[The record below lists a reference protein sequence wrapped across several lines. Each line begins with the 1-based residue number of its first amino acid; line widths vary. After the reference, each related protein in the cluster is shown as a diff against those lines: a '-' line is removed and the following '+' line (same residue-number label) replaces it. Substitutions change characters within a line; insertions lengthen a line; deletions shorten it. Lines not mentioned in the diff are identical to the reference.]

1 MRRRTFLLMGLGATG
16 ALIVGWSLV
25 PPRQR
30 LRATHAADLPDG
42 AIQLNGWLAIAPDG
56 TVTVISPKAE
66 MGQGIHTALAM
77 LIAEELAVP
86 LERVQVVH
94 APIDTIYGNI
104 AALADGL
111 PLHPDQATSALGRT
125 LHWFTAKT
133 ARELG
138 VLMTGGSS
146 SVRDVWAIAREAGA
160 TARVAFV
167 AAAAARF
174 GVPPDQCRA
183 EQGRVICGDR
193 SIGYGEIIEEAA
205 AQQPAKVAL
214 KDPATFTLIGTDVPR
229 LDSRAKAVGAPV
241 FGIDRALPGMLQAA
255 VAMPPALGSRPA
267 RFDREAALAQ
277 PGVKAVV
284 PLEGSS
290 HGDPPGVA
298 IIAETWWKAK
308 QALAALA
315 IEWSPS
321 PHAALDSASILR
333 TLREVAETD
342 DGLPFRKVGDPAE
355 ALATAATVIEA
366 RYEAPYLAHATME
379 PMNAVVRVEGDAA
392 ELWCG
397 TQVPRFARDAVA
409 RVLDCDPDQ
418 VTLHQSLLGGGFGRR
433 LEVDYVAQAAA
444 VAKAMPGT
452 PVQVIWSREDDLR
465 FDMYRPAAASRLEGG
480 LDAQGRLVALTA
492 HSAGQSAFKALSKR
506 VGIGITSFGPDR
518 TTAEGTWDQPYEIPN
533 LRSAHQ
539 EVELPVAVGSW
550 RSVGHS
556 HQAFFFESFID
567 ELAHAAGQDPVAF
580 RLAHLREH
588 PRAARVLSLAAE
600 RAGWGTP
607 LTPTADRRPR
617 ARGVALHWSFGSLVA
632 QVAEV
637 SVSAAREIR
646 VHRVTA
652 AVDCGLAV
660 HPRGIRQQV
669 EGAVLD
675 GLSAALH
682 GEIRIAEGRIATA
695 NFDTYRMLRITE
707 APAVDVHIVP
717 STEVP
722 TGMGEP
728 ALPPVAPAVANAVF
742 ALTGE
747 RLRTLPLR
755 LGTTT

>member
-1 MRRRTFLLMGLGATG
+1 MRRRSFLLMGLGVAG
-16 ALIVGWSLV
+16 GLVVGWSLV

-30 LRATHAADLPDG
+30 LRAKHAADLPDG
-42 AIQLNGWLAIAPDG
+42 TVQLNGWLAIAPDG

-77 LIAEELAVP
+77 LVAEELEVP
-86 LERVQVVH
+86 LASVQVVH

-133 ARELG
+133 AREIG

-160 TARVAFV
+160 TARVALV

-183 EQGRVICGDR
+183 EQGRVIFGDR
-193 SIGYGEIIEEAA
+193 SIGYGEILEEAA
-205 AQQPAKVAL
+205 AQHPVKVAL
-214 KDPATFTLIGTDVPR
+214 KDPATFTLIGRDVPR
-229 LDSRAKAVGAPV
+229 LDSRAKSVGAPL
-241 FGIDRALPGMLQAA
+241 FGIDLELPGMLQAA
-255 VAMPPALGSRPA
+255 VAMPPAFGSRPTT
-267 RFDREAALAQ
+267 FDREAALAL
-277 PGVKAVV
+277 PGVKAIV
-284 PLEGSS
+284 PLEGST

-298 IIAETWWKAK
+298 VVAETWWQAK
-308 QALAALA
+308 QALAALT

-321 PHAALDSASILR
+321 PHAALDSAAIQR
-333 TLREVAETD
+333 TLREVAETN
-342 DGLPFRKVGDPAE
+342 DGFPFRKVGNPVE
-355 ALATAATVIEA
+355 VLETAAKVIEA

-379 PMNAVVRVEGDAA
+379 PMNATVRVDGETA

-409 RVLDCDPDQ
+409 RVLDCDPEQ

-444 VAKAMPGT
+444 VAKAIPGT

-465 FDMYRPAAASRLEGG
+465 FDLFRPAAASRLEGG
-480 LDAQGRLVALTA
+480 LDAQGRIVALTA
-492 HSAGQSAFKALSKR
+492 HSAGQSAFRALSKR

-518 TTAEGTWDQPYEIPN
+518 TTAQGTWDQPYEIPA
-533 LRSAHQ
+533 LRSAYAD
-539 EVELPVAVGSW
+539 VELPVPVGSW

-567 ELAHAAGQDPVAF
+567 ELAHAAQQDPLAF

-588 PRAARVLSLAAE
+588 PRAAAVLALAAE
-600 RAGWGTP
+600 RASWD
-607 LTPTADRRPR
+607 TAPVPGPDGRPR
-617 ARGVALHWSFGSLVA
+617 ARGIALHWSFGSLVA

-637 SVSAAREIR
+637 SVDAQQGIR
-646 VHRVTA
+646 VHRVTC

-682 GEIRIAEGRIATA
+682 GEIKIAEGKITTV
-695 NFDTYRMLRITE
+695 NFDTYPMLRITE
-707 APAVDVHIVP
+707 APVVEVHIVT
-717 STEVP
+717 STAVP

-728 ALPPVAPAVANAVF
+728 ALPPVAPAVANALFV
-742 ALTGE
+742 LTGQ
-747 RLRTLPLR
+747 RLRSLPLR
-755 LGTTT
+755 LT

>member
-1 MRRRTFLLMGLGATG
+1 MRRRTFLLLGLGATG
-16 ALIVGWSLV
+16 ALVVGWSLV

-30 LRATHAADLPDG
+30 LRATRAADLPDG

-77 LIAEELAVP
+77 LVAEELEVP
-86 LERVQVVH
+86 LASVQVVH

-133 ARELG
+133 AREIG

-160 TARVAFV
+160 TARVALV

-183 EQGRVICGDR
+183 EQGRVIFGDR
-193 SIGYGEIIEEAA
+193 RIGYGEIIEEAA

-214 KDPATFTLIGTDVPR
+214 KDPASFTLIGRDVPR
-229 LDSRAKAVGAPV
+229 LDSRAKSDGAPL
-241 FGIDRALPGMLQAA
+241 FGIDLALPGMLQAA
-255 VAMPPALGSRPA
+255 VAMPPALGSRPVK
-267 RFDREAALAQ
+267 FEKDAALTL

-284 PLEGSS
+284 PLEGST

-298 IIAETWWKAK
+298 VVAESWWQAQ
-308 QALAALA
+308 QALAVLKV
-315 IEWSPS
+315 EWSPS
-321 PHAALDSASILR
+321 PHAALDSAAIMR
-333 TLREVAETD
+333 TLREVADTD
-342 DGLPFRKVGDPAE
+342 EGLPFRKVGDPAE
-355 ALATAATVIEA
+355 ALETAAKVIEA

-379 PMNAVVRVEGDAA
+379 PMNATVRVEGETA

-409 RVLDCDPDQ
+409 RVLDLDPDQ

-444 VAKAMPGT
+444 VAKALPGT

-465 FDMYRPAAASRLEGG
+465 FDMYRPAAASRFEGG
-480 LDAQGRLVALTA
+480 LDAQGRIVALTA
-492 HSAGQSAFKALSKR
+492 HSAGQSAFRALSKR

-518 TTAEGTWDQPYEIPN
+518 TTAEGTWDQPYEIPA
-533 LRSAHQ
+533 LRSAHAD
-539 EVELPVAVGSW
+539 VELPVPVGSW

-567 ELAHAAGQDPVAF
+567 ELAHAAQQDPLAF

-588 PRAARVLSLAAE
+588 PRASAVLSLAAE
-600 RAGWGTP
+600 RAGWGTAP
-607 LTPTADRRPR
+607 APGPDGRPR
-617 ARGVALHWSFGSLVA
+617 ARGIALHWSFGSLVA

-637 SVSAAREIR
+637 SVDAQQGIR
-646 VHRVTA
+646 VHRVTC

-660 HPRGIRQQV
+660 HPHGIRQQV

-682 GEIRIAEGRIATA
+682 GEIKIAEGRVTTA
-695 NFDTYRMLRITE
+695 NFDTYPLLRITE
-707 APAVDVHIVP
+707 APVVDVHIVP

-728 ALPPVAPAVANAVF
+728 ALPPVAPAVANALVL
-742 ALTGE
+742 LTGQ
-747 RLRTLPLR
+747 RLRSLPLR
-755 LGTTT
+755 LT

>member
-1 MRRRTFLLMGLGATG
+1 
-16 ALIVGWSLV
+16 
-25 PPRQR
+25 
-30 LRATHAADLPDG
+30 
-42 AIQLNGWLAIAPDG
+42 
-56 TVTVISPKAE
+56 
-66 MGQGIHTALAM
+66 
-77 LIAEELAVP
+77 
-86 LERVQVVH
+86 
-94 APIDTIYGNI
+94 
-104 AALADGL
+104 
-111 PLHPDQATSALGRT
+111 
-125 LHWFTAKT
+125 
-133 ARELG
+133 
-138 VLMTGGSS
+138 MTGGSS

-205 AQQPAKVAL
+205 TQQPGKVAL

-229 LDSRAKAVGAPV
+229 LDARAKTVGAPV
-241 FGIDRALPGMLQAA
+241 FGIDLALPGMLQAA
-255 VAMPPALGSRPA
+255 VAMPPAFGSRPVT
-267 RFDREAALAQ
+267 FDREAALKV

-284 PLEGSS
+284 ALEGST

-298 IIAETWWKAK
+298 IIAGTWWQAR
-308 QALAALA
+308 QALSVLA

-321 PHAALDSASILR
+321 PHAALDSASIMR
-333 TLREVAETD
+333 TLHEVAATD
-342 DGLPFRKVGDPAE
+342 EGLPFRKVGDPAE
-355 ALATAATVIEA
+355 ALERAAKTIEA

-379 PMNAVVRVEGDAA
+379 PMNATVRVDGERA
-392 ELWCG
+392 ECWCG

-409 RVLDCDPDQ
+409 RVLDRDPDQ

-444 VAKAMPGT
+444 VAKAMPGI

-465 FDMYRPAAASRLEGG
+465 FDMFRPAAASRLEGG
-480 LDAQGRLVALTA
+480 LDAQGRIVALTA
-492 HSAGQSAFKALSKR
+492 HSAGQTPWKALSQR
-506 VGIGITSFGPDR
+506 VGIGITSVGPDR

-533 LRSAHQ
+533 LRSAHA
-539 EVELPVAVGSW
+539 EVELPVPVGSW

-567 ELAHAAGQDPVAF
+567 ELAHAAGQDPLAF

-600 RAGWGTP
+600 RAGWGTLLAP
-607 LTPTADRRPR
+607 APDGRPR
-617 ARGVALHWSFGSLVA
+617 ARGIALHWSFGSLVA

-682 GEIRIAEGRIATA
+682 GEIRIAEGTITTA
-695 NFDTYRMLRITE
+695 NFDTYPMLRITE
-707 APAVDVHIVP
+707 APVVDVHIVP

-728 ALPPVAPAVANAVF
+728 ALPPVAPAVANALYL
-742 ALTGE
+742 LTGE
-747 RLRTLPLR
+747 RLRALPLR
-755 LGTTT
+755 LS